1 LSFDE
6 HELRL
11 KVNQERA
18 SRVIAVSCT
27 STRPDKAAVVNRMV
41 QLYVEDQSEEKLAHA
56 SRDQRTAK
64 PPSSSVSS
72 HFGSWYSA

>member
-27 STRPDKAAVVNRMV
+27 STRPDKAAAVNRMV

-56 SRDQRTAK
+56 DQRTAK

-72 HFGSWYSA
+72 PFGS